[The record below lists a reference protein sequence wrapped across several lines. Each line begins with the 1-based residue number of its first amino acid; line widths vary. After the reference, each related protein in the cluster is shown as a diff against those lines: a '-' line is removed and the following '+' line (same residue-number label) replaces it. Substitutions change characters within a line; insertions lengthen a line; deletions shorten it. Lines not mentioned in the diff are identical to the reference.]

1 MKTTSN
7 IFLTILVAALVSFGV
22 VRYMPA
28 TKEAAQV
35 KESALERVLR
45 TNTLRCGYYNF
56 PPMMVMYDDNGKPS
70 HKGFSNDMM
79 EAIAQKT
86 GLKIEW
92 AEEITFSS
100 WPESLQAGR
109 IDAVCTPV
117 WPDAALGRAALFTKP
132 MFYSTLS
139 PMVRADD
146 ARFADDIDRLNAED
160 VTFVVQD
167 GNSITPLTK
176 QLFPKAKILAVAAN
190 VDGPSIIQNIVTK
203 KADAI
208 LLDLN
213 GVLEYNK
220 RSEQKMRLVAN
231 DRPVKYQPFVMAV
244 ARQAPDL
251 REFLDNAIDDLK
263 INRSIDYMLGQWE
276 AEPGLFAR
284 KAD

>member
-1 MKTTSN
+1 MKN
-7 IFLTILVAALVSFGV
+7 VLLVIVIAALVSFGV
-22 VRYMPA
+22 THYMPVTKQA
-28 TKEAAQV
+28 THSKET
-35 KESALERVLR
+35 ALERVLR

-56 PPMMVMYDDNGKPS
+56 PPMMVMYDDNGKPAR
-70 HKGFSNDMM
+70 KGFSNDMM

-92 AEEITFSS
+92 AEEVTFGN
-100 WPESLQAGR
+100 WGESLQAGR

-117 WPDAALGRAALFTKP
+117 WPNAALGRAALFTKP

-146 ARFADDIDRLNAED
+146 TRFTDDLDRLNQED
-160 VTFVVQD
+160 VTFLVQD
-167 GNSITPLTK
+167 GDVLVDLTK
-176 QLFPKAKILAVAAN
+176 QFFPKAKILAVAAN

-208 LLDLN
+208 LLDRN
-213 GVLEYNK
+213 AMLEYNK
-220 RSEQKMRLVAN
+220 RSESKMRLVAN
-231 DRPVKYQPFVMAV
+231 DRPVKYQPFVLAV
-244 ARQAPDL
+244 ARQSPDL

-263 INRSIDYMLGQWE
+263 INRAIDYSLGQWE